1 MNLLI
6 NGQSRQST
14 ATTLAELLNEMQLH
28 PGHVAV
34 ELNQAI
40 VARDRFAA
48 TRLNDG
54 DRLEVIQFVGGG

>member
-1 MNLLI
+1 MHLLI

-14 ATTLAELLNEMQLH
+14 ATTLAELLNELQLNPEH
-28 PGHVAV
+28 LAV

-40 VARDRFAA
+40 VARDRFAEI
-48 TRLNDG
+48 RLQDG